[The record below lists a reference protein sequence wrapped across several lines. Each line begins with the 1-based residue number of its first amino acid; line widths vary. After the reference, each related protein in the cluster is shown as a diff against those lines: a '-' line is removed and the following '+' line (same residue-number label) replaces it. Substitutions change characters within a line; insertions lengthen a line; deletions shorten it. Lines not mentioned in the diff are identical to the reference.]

1 MSRSFPL
8 LIGIVVLMPLAAD
21 APDSGSKGDPGE
33 TRLRVGGGVGQYAFI
48 ARDCDGAKLSELP
61 VDAVDLGAAAEHRF
75 AGKPL
80 TVGVRGGWTHNE
92 PGTLW
97 ERNPDPYAPAVPRAG
112 AFTVSYINP
121 YAALEWRRFGIGAG
135 WIEHDR
141 PLPFG
146 TNDPGTS
153 PQDNPDNGS
162 AHVRIGPRDG
172 VHFQAS
178 YLEGV
183 PIYSDGGYF
192 NFGMGFPVSNAR
204 LFVGGTAG
212 PMDRMG
218 TTVGLDYP
226 LTPALRAG
234 IRGQSNFDG
243 AGNVGLALEYR
254 IPH

>member
-1 MSRSFPL
+1 
-8 LIGIVVLMPLAAD
+8 
-21 APDSGSKGDPGE
+21 
-33 TRLRVGGGVGQYAFI
+33 
-48 ARDCDGAKLSELP
+48 
-61 VDAVDLGAAAEHRF
+61 
-75 AGKPL
+75 
-80 TVGVRGGWTHNE
+80 
-92 PGTLW
+92 
-97 ERNPDPYAPAVPRAG
+97 
-112 AFTVSYINP
+112 
-121 YAALEWRRFGIGAG
+121 
-135 WIEHDR
+135 
-141 PLPFG
+141 
-146 TNDPGTS
+146 
-153 PQDNPDNGS
+153 
-162 AHVRIGPRDG
+162 

-226 LTPALRAG
+226 LTACAACGHSR
-234 IRGQSNFDG
+234 QSNFDG